1 MNIISTCVRNT
12 AAFIFMLFVLSVAT
26 VGCGPEDSSQPL
38 SYEMK
43 RIEKF
48 FHDGKTKD
56 DRESCCKCSY
66 PVFSG
71 GKNADAIN
79 SHLQQWIADSTAIA
93 PGESYTGSKSIESL
107 SDNFLKEYERS
118 RKDFPV
124 DWHYVFMLDGSVL
137 FNRSGL
143 LSIDL
148 SSYAFT
154 GGAHGSNRT
163 EYFVFDTLSGDRLK
177 LRDVFEEHFENALNT
192 LIDKRYR
199 EMKGLSSS
207 EKLNGEKG
215 ELFENFIHFN
225 NNFAL
230 TDKGV
235 SFLYNQYE
243 IAARPAG
250 TIKVD
255 LSYSELSAVLKPR
268 FRVL

>member
-1 MNIISTCVRNT
+1 MKDLSTCIRNT
-12 AAFIFMLFVLSVAT
+12 AAFIFILFVLSAAN
-26 VGCGPEDSSQPL
+26 VGCSPEKSSLPL

-48 FHDGKTKD
+48 FHEGKTKE
-56 DRESCCKCSY
+56 DRESYCKCNY

-71 GKNADAIN
+71 RKNAEAIN
-79 SHLQQWIADSTAIA
+79 NHLQQWIADSTAIA
-93 PGESYTGSKSIESL
+93 PGKNYTGSKSIETL
-107 SDNFLKEYERS
+107 SDNFLKEYERV

-124 DWHYVFMLDGSVL
+124 NWPYVFMLDGSVL
-137 FNRSGL
+137 LNRSGL

-148 SSYAFT
+148 SSYSFT
-154 GGAHGSNRT
+154 GGAHGSSHT

-177 LRDVFEEHFENALNT
+177 LKDVFEERFENALNT
-192 LIDKRYR
+192 LIEKRYR
-199 EMKGLSSS
+199 EMKGLSPSD
-207 EKLNGEKG
+207 KLNGEKG

-250 TIKVD
+250 TIEVD
-255 LSYSELSAVLKPR
+255 LSYGELSAILKPR